1 MTLPDGHMPELSL
14 ILASSSPRRKNIL
27 ETMGLAFAVISADV
41 DESLREDESAADM
54 VVRLAVA
61 KTAAIA
67 AQPGQITIGA
77 DTAVVLN
84 EKIFGKPADAGDALR
99 MLLELSGRTHQVMTG
114 VAVATSAGVQS
125 ELCVSDV
132 RFREISPDEAQR
144 YWQSGEPRGKAGAYA
159 IQGRGGVFVE
169 AIMGSYTSVVGLP
182 VFEAARLLRNAGLE
196 TLPII
201 QSGA

>member
-1 MTLPDGHMPELSL
+1 MPEPSL
-14 ILASSSPRRKNIL
+14 ILASSSPRRKKIL

-67 AQPGQITIGA
+67 AQPGQIIIGA

-84 EKIFGKPADAGDALR
+84 EKIFGKPVDAGDALR

>member
-1 MTLPDGHMPELSL
+1 MPELSL
-14 ILASSSPRRKNIL
+14 ILASSSPRRKKIL
-27 ETMGLAFAVISADV
+27 ETMGFTFAVISADV
-41 DESLREDESAADM
+41 DESLRENESAADM
-54 VVRLAVA
+54 VVRLAIA
-61 KTAAIA
+61 KTEAIA

-132 RFREISPDEAQR
+132 RFREISPDEALR

-182 VFEAARLLRNAGLE
+182 VFEAARLLRDAGLE
-196 TLPII
+196 TLPTI

>member
-1 MTLPDGHMPELSL
+1 MPELSL
-14 ILASSSPRRKNIL
+14 ILASSSPRRKKIL

-67 AQPGQITIGA
+67 AQPGQIIIGA

-84 EKIFGKPADAGDALR
+84 EKIFGKPVDAGDALQ

-159 IQGRGGVFVE
+159 IQGRGGVFVG

>member
-1 MTLPDGHMPELSL
+1 MPEPSL
-14 ILASSSPRRKNIL
+14 ILASSSPRRREIL
-27 ETMGLAFAVISADV
+27 ESMGLVFTVETADV
-41 DESLREDESAADM
+41 DESLRADERAADM
-54 VVRLAVA
+54 VVRLAATKV
-61 KTAAIA
+61 AAIA
-67 AQPGQITIGA
+67 AQPGQIIIGA

-84 EKIFGKPADAGDALR
+84 ENIFGKPNGTDDALR

-114 VAVATSAGVQS
+114 VAVATTAGIQSA
-125 ELCVSDV
+125 LCVTDV

-159 IQGRGGVFVE
+159 IQGRGGAFVE

-182 VFEAARLLRNAGLE
+182 VFEAARLLREAGLD
-196 TLPII
+196 TLPAL

>member
-1 MTLPDGHMPELSL
+1 MPELSL
-14 ILASSSPRRKNIL
+14 ILASSSPRREKIL

-67 AQPGQITIGA
+67 AQPGQIIIGA

-84 EKIFGKPADAGDALR
+84 EKIFGKPVDAGDALR

-182 VFEAARLLRNAGLE
+182 VFEAARLLRDAGLE
-196 TLPII
+196 TLPTI

>member
-1 MTLPDGHMPELSL
+1 MPELSL
-14 ILASSSPRRKNIL
+14 ILASSSPRRKKIL
-27 ETMGLAFAVISADV
+27 ETMGFTFAVISADV
-41 DESLREDESAADM
+41 DESLRENESAADM
-54 VVRLAVA
+54 VVRLAIA
-61 KTAAIA
+61 KTEAIA

>member
-1 MTLPDGHMPELSL
+1 MPELSL
-14 ILASSSPRRKNIL
+14 ILASSSPRRKKIL
-27 ETMGLAFAVISADV
+27 ETMGFTFVVISADV
-41 DESLREDESAADM
+41 DESLRENESAADM
-54 VVRLAVA
+54 VVRLAIA
-61 KTAAIA
+61 KTEAIA

>member
-1 MTLPDGHMPELSL
+1 
-14 ILASSSPRRKNIL
+14 
-27 ETMGLAFAVISADV
+27 MGLVFTVETADV
-41 DESLREDESAADM
+41 DESLRADERAADM
-54 VVRLAVA
+54 VVRLAATKV
-61 KTAAIA
+61 AAIA
-67 AQPGQITIGA
+67 AQPGQIIIGA

-84 EKIFGKPADAGDALR
+84 ENIFGKPNGTDDALR

-114 VAVATSAGVQS
+114 VAVATTAGIQSA
-125 ELCVSDV
+125 LCVTDV

-159 IQGRGGVFVE
+159 IQGRGGAFVE

-182 VFEAARLLRNAGLE
+182 VFEAARLLREAGLD
-196 TLPII
+196 TLPAL